1 MEAKDLRTWAGV
13 VGILAGAVAI
23 ATGVYA
29 HFAAPALGHPW
40 RPFINVLENTAVFS
54 AVGILIGTGIIMV
67 VGGVIAFRSAVWG
80 GLVVIVP
87 AVVGLVYCYTHEWH
101 RLDLIYYWAAP
112 VVLAVELPAVLAGQ
126 VSIPERQVRS
136 AVELLEGG
144 ATVPFIARYR
154 KGL

>member
-40 RPFINVLENTAVFS
+40 RPFINVLENSAVFS
-54 AVGILIGTGIIMV
+54 AVGVLIGMGIIMV
-67 VGGVIAFRSAVWG
+67 VGGLLAFRSAVWG

-112 VVLAVELPAVLAGQ
+112 VVLAWLAGILAGYALAKQ
-126 VSIPERQVRS
+126 IEPYDIEPEEDKPYHPQ
-136 AVELLEGG
+136 EGVTP
-144 ATVPFIARYR
+144 AS
-154 KGL
+154 